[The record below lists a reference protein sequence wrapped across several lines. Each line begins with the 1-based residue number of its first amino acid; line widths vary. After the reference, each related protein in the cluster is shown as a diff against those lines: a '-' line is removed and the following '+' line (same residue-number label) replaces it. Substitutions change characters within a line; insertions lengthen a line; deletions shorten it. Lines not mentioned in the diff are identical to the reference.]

1 MTAKWGGW
9 QIRNVDETEQQAF
22 RNGRGKSEL
31 ARGSGNISEREAG
44 RSSGAKAFER
54 ERECVC
60 VCAATT
66 TILPEF
72 FGDPG
77 VGN

>member
-60 VCAATT
+60 VSVQQQQQFYPSSLEIQA
-66 TILPEF
+66 
-72 FGDPG
+72 
-77 VGN
+77 